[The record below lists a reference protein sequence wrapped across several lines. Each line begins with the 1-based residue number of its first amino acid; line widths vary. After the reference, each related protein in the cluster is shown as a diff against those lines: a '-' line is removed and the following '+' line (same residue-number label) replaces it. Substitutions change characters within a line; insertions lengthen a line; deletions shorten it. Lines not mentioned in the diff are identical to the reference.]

1 MARTVVVLSAPPDRV
16 FNLLSDPRSLAY
28 FVVGTKK
35 IRRFDPHW
43 PDSGTKVH
51 HSVGLGPLVL
61 HDETEVLK
69 SVSGR
74 LLLLEVRLRP
84 FGRFKVEFKLLSHS
98 EGTELVVDEYPVAG
112 PASLPG
118 LSEVVDRLIKVRNIE
133 MGRRIERLVEQR
145 ERQWSMAQ
153 VGG

>member
-1 MARTVVVLSAPPDRV
+1 MARTVIVLSAPPDRV
-16 FNLLSDPRSLAY
+16 FNLLGDPRSLAY

-35 IRRFDPHW
+35 IRSFDPHW

-61 HDETEVLK
+61 RDETEVLE

-74 LLLLEVRLRP
+74 LLVLEVRLRP
-84 FGRFKVEFKLLSHS
+84 LGLFKVEFRLSPHS
-98 EGTELVVDEYPVAG
+98 EGTELTVDEFPVAG

-118 LSEVVDRLIKVRNIE
+118 LSEVVDRLIKLRNIE
-133 MGRRIERLVEQR
+133 MGRRIEKLVGQR
-145 ERQWSMAQ
+145 EHQWSMAQ
-153 VGG
+153 VGD